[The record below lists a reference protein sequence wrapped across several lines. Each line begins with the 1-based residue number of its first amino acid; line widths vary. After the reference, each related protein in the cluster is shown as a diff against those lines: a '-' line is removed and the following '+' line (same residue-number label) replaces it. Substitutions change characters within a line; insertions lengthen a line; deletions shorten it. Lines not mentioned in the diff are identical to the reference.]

1 MEFSSTRHL
10 FAYNN
15 GDNITPGMGVQID
28 PGYGLSQFWDIS
40 RGRVT
45 NTDFEQHHAT
55 LFPQAWSSRMG
66 RFVVPEGG
74 SWFYGSP
81 LGAALTFDSSGNCTT
96 VGLGSTF
103 KLTTVDQNNM
113 TFPALQIIG
122 NLAKANDLTDKF
134 IYYTGHYKGM
144 DFTCQQLIT
153 IQASSADAY
162 DILISVVGEDGTGDD
177 VLSNDNDWVKLTPSL
192 QRAGTP
198 VASSVSYTWQ
208 RLIAGAWTEI
218 VSTAGLVEVNNTDH
232 SLKVFNS
239 AVEGVET
246 FRCVAVCNNKT
257 YYKVREISDVH
268 DPYYIVDYCT
278 HTDSVA
284 PGETAV
290 FRPKVINRATNSQD
304 TAHSWIFGYTLTK
317 LPSGETVKT
326 GTGSTF
332 SVTYDEIDN
341 AGGNTMT
348 RIEAESN

>member
-1 MEFSSTRHL
+1 MEYSSVRHL
-10 FAYNN
+10 FSYNN

-28 PGYGLSQFWDIS
+28 AGYGLAQFWDIS
-40 RGRVT
+40 AGRVT
-45 NTDFEQHHAT
+45 NTDFTQHPAT

-66 RFVVPEGG
+66 RFVVPEQG

-81 LGAALTFDSSGNCTT
+81 LGSALTFDASGNCTT
-96 VGLGSTF
+96 AGLGSTF
-103 KLTTVDQNNM
+103 KLTTVVMNNL

-122 NLAKANDLTDKF
+122 NLAKANDLVDKY
-134 IYYTGHYKGM
+134 IYYTGTYKGM
-144 DFTCQQLIT
+144 DFTCQQLIN

-162 DILISVVGEDGTGDD
+162 DILISAVGENGTGDD
-177 VLSNDNDWVKLTPSL
+177 VLSNDNDWVQLTPML

-198 VASSVSYTWQ
+198 ITSGVSYTWQ
-208 RLIAGAWTEI
+208 RLVNGNWTNI
-218 VSTAGLVEVNNTDH
+218 TSTAGLYVIDNTDH
-232 SLKVFNS
+232 SLKVYNS
-239 AVEGVET
+239 GVEGVES
-246 FRCVAVCNNKT
+246 FRCVAVCNGKT
-257 YYKVREISDVH
+257 YYKVRELTDVH

-290 FRPKVINRATNSQD
+290 FRPKVIDRATNNQD
-304 TAHSWIFGYTLTK
+304 TSHNWSFAYTLTR
-317 LPSGETVKT
+317 LPSGDTVKT

-348 RIEAESN
+348 RIEATSN

>member
-1 MEFSSTRHL
+1 MEFSSVRHL
-10 FAYNN
+10 FSYNN

-28 PGYGLSQFWDIS
+28 AGYGLAQFWDTS
-40 RGRVT
+40 AGRVT
-45 NTDFEQHHAT
+45 NTDFTQHPAT

-66 RFVVPEGG
+66 RFVVPEQG

-81 LGAALTFDSSGNCTT
+81 LGTALTFDASGNCTT
-96 VGLGSTF
+96 TGLGSTF
-103 KLTTVDQNNM
+103 KLTTVVMNNL

-122 NLAKANDLTDKF
+122 NLASADDLVDKY
-134 IYYTGHYKGM
+134 IYYTGTYKGM
-144 DFTCQQLIT
+144 DFTCKQLINN
-153 IQASSADAY
+153 QASSADAY
-162 DILISVVGEDGTGDD
+162 DILISAVGQDGTGDD

-198 VASSVSYTWQ
+198 ITSGVSYTWQ
-208 RLIAGAWTEI
+208 RLVNGSWTNITSTSGLYEI
-218 VSTAGLVEVNNTDH
+218 NNSDH
-232 SLKVFNS
+232 SLKVFN
-239 AVEGVET
+239 AGVEGVES
-246 FRCVAVCNNKT
+246 FRCVAVCNGKT
-257 YYKVREISDVH
+257 YYKVRELTDVH

-290 FRPKVINRATNSQD
+290 FRPKVIDRATNSQD
-304 TAHSWIFGYTLTK
+304 TAHTWSFAYTLTK
-317 LPSGETVKT
+317 LPSGDSVKT

-348 RIEAESN
+348 RIEAISN